1 MVRNV
6 GWYLLI
12 NTLGLSLIMKTTF
25 KLPLII
31 LGAFLFCLP
40 LKAQDIHK
48 YRIYFTDKGSEI
60 AFDPFTYFDAKAIE
74 RRIRMGLP
82 LAEFSDY
89 PVNETYLM
97 DLSQMGIQIKQC
109 SRWLNAATVWAS
121 DVQIERVKQLHFVAE
136 IELCTFSVC
145 TPASIDEELFDDDD
159 EALLLERQTTRLGAK
174 RLAADNLNGNGI
186 RVAIFDV
193 GYAGADNHDAF
204 EHLRIKNRIIK
215 TWDFVDNDGQV
226 YHGGTHGTSVWSCVG
241 GKVDSSW
248 SGLAWDA
255 EFLLARTEMAR
266 SEPFSEEE
274 NWVAAAE
281 WADQNGADII
291 NSSLGYT
298 DTRYFPEQMNG
309 KKTFITRGAN
319 IAARKGML
327 VVNAA
332 GNEGSGKWRIIGA
345 PADADSVLAVG
356 GLEPCCDYRIDF
368 SSYGPTA
375 DKRLKPNVSAQGRV
389 YCATDVG
396 NETAD
401 GTSFASPLVA
411 GLAACLWQKERSL
424 TNMQLFRKIEASGH
438 LYPYYDYAHGYG
450 MPTYEKFIESPK
462 VSEYITVEQDAAQ
475 NEIRIVCNDTTTA
488 AEEQKLLYYAI
499 VNPAGLLMSYYVIS
513 VSERIPLILYPS
525 NYPPASRLRLSFKG
539 QYLEIPL

>member
-1 MVRNV
+1 MLFAGCDV
-6 GWYLLI
+6 LI
-12 NTLGLSLIMKTTF
+12 NTLGLSLIMKTPF
-25 KLPLII
+25 KLPLF
-31 LGAFLFCLP
+31 FLSIYLFSFP
-40 LKAQDIHK
+40 LKAQDLNK
-48 YRIYFTDKGSEI
+48 YRIYFTDKGSNI
-60 AFDPFTYFDAKAIE
+60 TFDPFAYFDAKALE
-74 RRIRMGLP
+74 RRVRLGLP

-89 PVNETYLM
+89 PVNEAYLNS
-97 DLSQMGIQIKQC
+97 LAQMGIQIKQR

-121 DVQIERVKQLHFVAE
+121 DAQIEHVKQLEYVAE
-136 IELCTFSVC
+136 IEFCSFSVC
-145 TPASIDEELFDDDD
+145 TPAYFEGAYFDDDD
-159 EALLLERQTTRLGAK
+159 EALLLRRQTTRLGAK
-174 RLAADNLNGNGI
+174 RLAEDNLNGNGI

-193 GYAGADNHDAF
+193 GYAGAEDHEAF
-204 EHLRIKNRIIK
+204 EHLRAKNRIIK

-319 IAARKGML
+319 MAARKGML

-389 YCATDVG
+389 YCASDLG

-450 MPTYEKFIESPK
+450 IPTYDKFIEPPK
-462 VSEYITVEQDAAQ
+462 ASEHITVEQDVAQ
-475 NEIRIVCNDTTTA
+475 NEIRVICTDTTA
-488 AEEQKLLYYAI
+488 SEEQKLLYYAI
-499 VNPAGLLMSYYVIS
+499 VNPAGFLMSYYVIS
-513 VSERIPLILYPS
+513 VSERIPIRFFPS
-525 NYPPASRLRLSFKG
+525 IYPPGSRLRLSFKG